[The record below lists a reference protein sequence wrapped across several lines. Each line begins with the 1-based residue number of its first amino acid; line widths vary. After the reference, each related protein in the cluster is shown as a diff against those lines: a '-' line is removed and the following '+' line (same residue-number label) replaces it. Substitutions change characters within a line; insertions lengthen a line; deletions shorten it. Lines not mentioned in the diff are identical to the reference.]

1 MDPDAALQQRQHRLF
16 VGLKRRYAHHRV
28 PAALDLETTH
38 LRQTGQLP
46 VKLGEVGRYA
56 LLVKGLMTGTGAGR
70 IPDRVIGYLDVAGQ
84 PVTPASKSCSSR
96 KKGWIAKT
104 SPREFAIA
112 K

>member
-56 LLVKGLMTGTGAGR
+56 LPNLPLNRLAAFEPYGERALYR
-70 IPDRVIGYLDVAGQ
+70 RVH
-84 PVTPASKSCSSR
+84 R
-96 KKGWIAKT
+96 KKMCL
-104 SPREFAIA
+104 R
-112 K
+112 